1 MLVRHAAPICGTLAI
16 SLHSLVLEPVA
27 EPPAAKPSYRA
38 LLGVP
43 SLGRVLLAMQIS
55 RIAQSMISIVM
66 ILFALQ
72 RYNDP
77 SLAGLVAFASI
88 FPGMLISPIAG
99 ALLDRHG
106 RVRLIILDYAV
117 VTVTLAVL
125 ASLSLAG
132 DLPAPLLVAIVAVTA
147 LTGPLSSSGL
157 RSLFPLL
164 VPKPLW
170 ERVNA
175 VDSNGW
181 VLATVVGAPA
191 GALVSQLVGFEVAM
205 AGIAVA
211 YALAALIMLGA
222 PDPRT
227 DVATSGKLMRDA
239 WLGLVYTWNNRT
251 LRSLAI
257 SLSVMNVSGGMVE
270 IVVPVLILK
279 HLGMGQDTVG
289 FMFGLMGAFGVVSAF
304 FSGRIRTEGQERRMI
319 LIPATVFTLATA
331 LLLWPGSLLPIA
343 ISMAI
348 GGLANG
354 PMDIAMFTL
363 RQRRTDPAWMGR
375 AFTVS
380 MNLNFSGFP
389 IGAAITGVMLT
400 IWPVEVAIAFGVAA
414 NALGAILGYA
424 LIPRGDDDASD
435 TATAAGTSGS
445 PDAATSAT
453 AAGG

>member
-1 MLVRHAAPICGTLAI
+1 MNEESGQTSATPKPSAAATPMPSAAPVPTLT
-16 SLHSLVLEPVA
+16 P
-27 EPPAAKPSYRA
+27 PPAPSYRA
-38 LLGVP
+38 LLRVP
-43 SLGRVLLAMQIS
+43 SLGRVLLGMQIA

-88 FPGMLISPIAG
+88 VPGLVISPIAG

-106 RVRLIILDYAV
+106 RVRLIILDYIV
-117 VTVTLAVL
+117 VTITLGLIAT
-125 ASLSLAG
+125 LSVSG
-132 DLPAPLLVAIVAVTA
+132 HLPAWLLVAIVSVAA
-147 LTGPLSSSGL
+147 LTGPLSQSGL

-164 VPKPLW
+164 VPEPLW

-181 VLATVVGAPA
+181 VLATVVGAPM
-191 GALVSQLVGFEVAM
+191 GAVVAQLVGFEVALYF
-205 AGIAVA
+205 IAVA
-211 YALAALIMLGA
+211 YATAAVVMIGA

-227 DVATSGKLMRDA
+227 DVASTGNLLRDA

-257 SLSVMNVSGGMVE
+257 SLSTMNIGWGVVE

-279 HLGMGQDTVG
+279 HLGMGQEVVG
-289 FMFGLMGAFGVVSAF
+289 YMFGLSGLLGVASAF
-304 FSGRIRTEGQERRMI
+304 FAGRIKTQGQERRLI
-319 LIPATVFTLATA
+319 LIGGVGFTAGA
-331 LLLWPGSLLPIA
+331 VVLLWPGSLIPIA
-343 ISMAI
+343 ISMIIA
-348 GGLANG
+348 GLANG
-354 PMDIAMFTL
+354 PLDIALFTL

-389 IGAAITGVMLT
+389 VGAAITGVMLT
-400 IWPVEVAIAFGVAA
+400 IWPAEVAILFGISANVAA
-414 NALGAILGYA
+414 IILGYL
-424 LIPRGDDDASD
+424 LIPRGDEAESPV
-435 TATAAGTSGS
+435 TAVAPST
-445 PDAATSAT
+445 
-453 AAGG
+453 